1 MMMSDYEA
9 YFRLDGELEEA
20 PLIEPEQKV
29 LVRRWLHRFVEL
41 KENAAAPAA
50 TGDSGQ

>member
-1 MMMSDYEA
+1 MTDFEA
-9 YFRLDGELEEA
+9 YFRLDKELEEA
-20 PLIEPEQKV
+20 PLLEAEQKV

-41 KENAAAPAA
+41 KESAAAPAA